1 MAFGDI
7 PNSHG
12 HLDIRGRFGYPIEKE
27 NAVWLSDS
35 ALDRAL
41 AQAEQEVYAARPRFP
56 AVLPQ
61 RFELASLVAS
71 AATCGLAHK
80 AIMNALAM
88 TSGAALR
95 ISRAYCGVAAKGSG
109 EFIAHDATVSR
120 VIANGRPATL
130 AHIAGFAIATG
141 TFWAKAVVIEDP
153 TLTVSA
159 EEIRRFID
167 EILLAL
173 VKSQLNERA
182 ISG

>member
-1 MAFGDI
+1 M
-7 PNSHG
+7 
-12 HLDIRGRFGYPIEKE
+12 
-27 NAVWLSDS
+27 WLSDS

-61 RFELASLVAS
+61 RFELVSLVAS
-71 AATCGLAHK
+71 STTCGLAHK
-80 AIMNALAM
+80 AIMNVLAM

-95 ISRAYCGVAAKGSG
+95 ISRAYCGVAAKGGG

-153 TLTVSA
+153 TLTVYN
-159 EEIRRFID
+159 EEIRRFVD

-173 VKSQLNERA
+173 VKSQLNER
-182 ISG
+182 SES